1 MKLAIKVRPE
11 GGHFIGCLPSTS
23 RSGVHGKV
31 ERSKKSILFDQYYLE
46 AQKMKIPKKQICSYI
61 EDRFMQE
68 QDIADWVSSEEVQAL
83 YKNKLRNI
91 HKRIQRY
98 ENKLAWVDFNWFV
111 TFTYDSEKETEET
124 FVKRL
129 KKVFSNFKT
138 RHRWL
143 VMAIPEDGSEN
154 GRRHYHAFI
163 HIPDGK
169 MVGELFKRK
178 LWSQK
183 KRRWTYV
190 TDNTYFS
197 KRFGYSVWKPINRND
212 LRGNSLK
219 GYLKKYLVKS
229 GNRFF
234 YSRGIPT
241 EIDMVIDTEKD
252 VFCTYCNY
260 GMKVMLYDHLF
271 FGADR
276 NGNAPVE
283 EILTFDHSEVH
294 GYNLDDYPIVA

>member
-23 RSGVHGKV
+23 RSVVHGKV

-46 AQKMKIPKKQICSYI
+46 AQKVKIPKKQICSYI

-98 ENKLAWVDFNWFV
+98 ERKLACVDWNYYV
-111 TFTYDSEKETEET
+111 TFTYDDEKETEDS
-124 FVKRL
+124 FVKGL
-129 KKVFSNFKT
+129 KKKFSNLKT
-138 RHRWL
+138 RLGWL
-143 VMAIPEDGSEN
+143 VMAIPEEGGEK
-154 GRRHYHAFI
+154 GRKHYHAFI
-163 HIPDGK
+163 YVPEGK
-169 MVGELFKRK
+169 MVGKLYKRK

-197 KRFGYSVWKPINRND
+197 ERFGISVWERINRED
-212 LRGNSLK
+212 LRGSSLK
-219 GYLKKYLVKS
+219 NYLKKYLTKS
-229 GNRFF
+229 GNYFF

-241 EIDMVIDTEKD
+241 EFDMEIDTDTD
-252 VFCTYCNY
+252 VFCTFYDY
-260 GMKVMLYDHLF
+260 GVKVMLFDSLF
-271 FGADR
+271 YGSDR
-276 NGNAPVE
+276 VVDPTKN
-283 EILTFDHSEVH
+283 LTFDWSLVP
-294 GYNLDDYPIVA
+294 GFNLNNPPRLR

>member
-1 MKLAIKVRPE
+1 MLKSVKVRPE
-11 GGHFIGCLPSTS
+11 GNHFIGCLPSAH
-23 RSGVHGKV
+23 RVGVHGRV
-31 ERSKKSILFDQYYLE
+31 ERTKKAEFFDQCYLE
-46 AQKMKIPKKQICSYI
+46 AQMQNIPQKEIVDFIEGRFFAELDFEDWMPTEYFQKRLKDKK
-61 EDRFMQE
+61 
-68 QDIADWVSSEEVQAL
+68 
-83 YKNKLRNI
+83 RNE
-91 HKRIQRY
+91 HKRIKRY

-260 GMKVMLYDHLF
+260 GMKVMLYDHIF
-271 FGADR
+271 FDADR

-283 EILTFDHSEVH
+283 EILSFDHSEVH